1 MHDDELDRFKRDIPL
16 LRYAVERY
24 GYQRARRES
33 GCSSHVLRH
42 PSTGDKIVV
51 RRSPD
56 GHWIYFS
63 VRDDK
68 DNGTIVDFVLA
79 RSHGLSF
86 GRVRQELRRWLGTP
100 RPDRDDWTTRVA
112 PPLVRDPRAV
122 AEAFAAA
129 HIGPTC
135 AYLEA
140 RGLRRETLSDPR
152 FAGTWRLG
160 QRGNVLFAHR
170 DEAGALTGFE
180 IKNRGFTSFSSG
192 GVKTAW
198 QSASHPEDRALVIT
212 ESAVDALSYH
222 ELRGD
227 LARDHRYLST
237 GGAPSGRQFALLDRI
252 FANLPPGCAVV
263 AAVDQDAA
271 GTKLATAL
279 ERLAS
284 VHMRVS
290 FRRDSPTTDKDWNDV
305 LQRTLREPAGSPE
318 VDDPLRP

>member
-16 LRYAVERY
+16 VRYAVERY

-33 GCSSHVLRH
+33 GRSSHVLRH
-42 PSTGDKIVV
+42 PSTRDKIIV

-79 RSHGLSF
+79 RSHGGSF
-86 GRVRQELRRWLGTP
+86 GHVRQELRQWLGTP
-100 RPDRDDWTTRVA
+100 RPERDDWTTRVS
-112 PPLVRDPRAV
+112 PPLVRNPRAI

-129 HIGPTC
+129 RAAPSC

-160 QRGNVLFAHR
+160 ARGNVLFAHR
-170 DEAGALTGFE
+170 DEAGELTGFE
-180 IKNRGFTSFSSG
+180 IKNRGVTSFSPG

-198 QSASHPEDRALVIT
+198 QSASSPDDDALVIT
-212 ESAVDALSYH
+212 ESAIDALSH
-222 ELRGD
+222 HDLRGED
-227 LARDHRYLST
+227 ARRHRYLST
-237 GGAPSGRQFALLDRI
+237 GGAPSARQFTLLDRI

-271 GTKLATAL
+271 GTKLAAAL

-284 VHMRVS
+284 VHGHLS

-305 LQRTLREPAGSPE
+305 LQRTLRERDRSTQVG
-318 VDDPLRP
+318 DPVRP

>member
-42 PSTGDKIVV
+42 PSTGDKVIV

-79 RSHGLSF
+79 RSNGLSF

-100 RPDRDDWTTRVA
+100 RPERHDWTTRVS

-140 RGLRRETLSDPR
+140 RGLRPQTLSDPR

-170 DEAGALTGFE
+170 DETGALTGFE
-180 IKNRGFTSFSSG
+180 IKNRGFTSFSPG

-198 QSASHPEDRALVIT
+198 QSASQPDDRALVIT
-212 ESAVDALSYH
+212 ESAIDALSYH
-222 ELRGD
+222 QLRGEG
-227 LARDHRYLST
+227 ARRNRYLST

-252 FANLPPGCAVV
+252 FANLPPASAVV

-271 GTKLATAL
+271 GTELATAL
-279 ERLAS
+279 GRLAS
-284 VHMRVS
+284 VHAHLS

-305 LQRTLREPAGSPE
+305 LQRALREPAGSPE
-318 VDDPLRP
+318 VDDPVRP